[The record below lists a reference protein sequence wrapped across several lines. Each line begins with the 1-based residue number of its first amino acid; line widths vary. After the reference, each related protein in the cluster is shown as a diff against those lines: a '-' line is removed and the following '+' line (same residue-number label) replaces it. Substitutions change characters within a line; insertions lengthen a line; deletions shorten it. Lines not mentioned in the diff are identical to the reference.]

1 MCNGCIANIFGK
13 FSLGGGPTR
22 RGLLTASAVGAAA
35 AMTGGTA
42 RAQGGQAEIIFRGG
56 TVLPAPG
63 ALAPAQAL
71 AISGGKVMAAGSDA
85 DIMAL
90 RGANTRIVDLAGRT
104 VLPGFIDP
112 HQHSLTGG
120 LITAVFD
127 DLGYKTY
134 RTRAEVMAA
143 MRAKAARTQPGQW
156 LLWCNFDNLLQGGDF
171 SMKELDTVS
180 TQHPILVYYINMH
193 DAAANSAAFRV
204 ANIPDDIG
212 TLPGG
217 GRFGRGPDGKLDG
230 TIFEESALKKFA
242 VALPP
247 ITPAFVAQAAL
258 NWFRTNAAAGNTTV
272 HEAGVIGDAA
282 MLQGYARIAG
292 EAMCRA
298 STSLMFEA
306 MALGDAYKQ
315 YGYGGQATQIPNS
328 PLTLYGIKIVGD
340 GSNQTK
346 SADQTQPYLGGTS
359 KGFTNFGAAEMN
371 RMVAEVK
378 AAGWPVLVH
387 CNGDATIDLALDAIE
402 AAYGANP
409 TTGVNRIEHCTITRP
424 EQIARMKRL
433 GVQPSFLMN
442 HVYFYG
448 AAYRDA
454 LFGPERAA
462 RTDSAGDFVRAG
474 MPFTLHTDAPCSNI
488 GGLQL
493 IQTAVT
499 RKCSVDGSIIGPE
512 QAVSLDDA
520 LKAVTIHAAGQ
531 IGQAHRIGTL
541 ERGKEADL
549 TILESNPYSV
559 DPGAIMGI
567 KVSQTWVSGVAKFGA

>member
-13 FSLGGGPTR
+13 FGLGAGPTR

-35 AMTGGTA
+35 ALAPRPA
-42 RAQGGQAEIIFRGG
+42 RAANGQADTIFRGG
-56 TVLPAPG
+56 AVLPAPG
-63 ALAPAQAL
+63 SLPPAQAL
-71 AISGGKVMAAGSDA
+71 AIAGGKVMLAGSDA
-85 DIMAL
+85 DVMAL
-90 RGANTRIVDLAGRT
+90 RGPATRMVDLAGRT
-104 VLPGFIDP
+104 MLPGFIDP

-127 DLGYKTY
+127 DLGFKTY
-134 RTRAEVMAA
+134 RTRPEVLAA
-143 MRAKAARTQPGQW
+143 MRAKAARTPPGQW

-171 SMKELDTVS
+171 SMAELDGIS
-180 TQHPILVYYINMH
+180 TAHPILVYYINMH
-193 DAAANSAAFRV
+193 DAAGNAAAFRA
-204 ANIPDDIG
+204 ANIPEGIG

-230 TIFEESALKKFA
+230 TIFEESALRKFSA
-242 VALPP
+242 ALPSL
-247 ITPAFVAQAAL
+247 TPAFVTQAVL
-258 NWFRTNAAAGNTTV
+258 NWFRANAAAGNTTV
-272 HEAGVIGDAA
+272 HEAGVLGDAA
-282 MLQGYARIAG
+282 MLEGYARIAA
-292 EAMCRA
+292 EAQCRA

-306 MALGDAYKQ
+306 MALGDAYKPS
-315 YGYGGQATQIPNS
+315 GHGARATPIPNS
-328 PLTLYGIKIVGD
+328 PLTIYGIKIVGD

-346 SADQTQPYLGGTS
+346 SADQTQPYLGGAS
-359 KGFTNFGAAEMN
+359 KGFANFDASAMHG
-371 RMVAEVK
+371 MVAAIQ
-378 AAGWPVLVH
+378 AAGWPVLIH
-387 CNGDATIDLALDAIE
+387 CNGDATVDLALDAIE

-409 TTGVNRIEHCTITRP
+409 PTGVNRIEHCTITRP
-424 EQIARMKRL
+424 EQIARMRRL

-448 AAYRDA
+448 AAYRDT

-462 RTDSAGDFVRAG
+462 RMDAAADFVRAG

-493 IQTAVT
+493 IQAAVT
-499 RKCSVDGSIIGPE
+499 RKCSVDGSIIGPD
-512 QAVSLDDA
+512 QAISLDDA

-531 IGQAHRIGTL
+531 IGQADRLGTL

-549 TILESNPYSV
+549 TILESNPYTV
-559 DPGAIMGI
+559 DPGAIMNI

>member
-1 MCNGCIANIFGK
+1 MCNGCVANIFGK
-13 FSLGGGPTR
+13 FTLGRGPTR
-22 RGLLTASAVGAAA
+22 RGLLAASAVTAASA
-35 AMTGGTA
+35 VAGGPA
-42 RAQGGQAEIIFRGG
+42 RAQSGQAETIFRGG
-56 TVLPAPG
+56 AVLPAPG
-63 ALAPAQAL
+63 RLAPAQAL
-71 AISGGKVMAAGSDA
+71 AIAGGKVMLAGSDA
-85 DIMAL
+85 DVMAL
-90 RGANTRIVDLAGRT
+90 RGPNTRIVDLAGRT
-104 VLPGFIDP
+104 LLPGFIDP

-171 SMKELDTVS
+171 SMAELDTVS

-193 DAAANSAAFRV
+193 DAAANSAAFRA

-212 TLPGG
+212 PLPGG

-230 TIFEESALKKFA
+230 TIFEESALRKFA
-242 VALPP
+242 VAMPP

-282 MLQGYARIAG
+282 MLQGYARIAS

-315 YGYGGQATQIPNS
+315 YGYGAQATQIPNS
-328 PLTLYGIKIVGD
+328 PLTIYGIKIVGD

-359 KGFTNFGAAEMN
+359 KGYPNFNAADMH

-378 AAGWPVLVH
+378 ANGWPVLVH

-409 TTGVNRIEHCTITRP
+409 ATGVNRIEHCTITRP
-424 EQIARMKRL
+424 DQIERMKRL

-442 HVYFYG
+442 HIYFYG
-448 AAYRDA
+448 AAYRDT

-462 RTDSAGDFVRAG
+462 RADSAGDFVRAG

-488 GGLQL
+488 GSLQL

-499 RKCSVDGSIIGPE
+499 RKCSVDGSIVGPE
-512 QAVSLDDA
+512 QAISLDDA

-531 IGQAHRIGTL
+531 IGQAHRLGTL

-549 TILESNPYSV
+549 TILERNPYSV
-559 DPGAIMGI
+559 DPNTIMDI

>member
-1 MCNGCIANIFGK
+1 MCNGCVANIFGK
-13 FSLGGGPTR
+13 FTLGRGPTR
-22 RGLLTASAVGAAA
+22 RGLLAASAVTAATA
-35 AMTGGTA
+35 VAGSPA
-42 RAQGGQAEIIFRGG
+42 RAQSGQAETIFRGG
-56 TVLPAPG
+56 AVLPAPG
-63 ALAPAQAL
+63 RLAPAQAL
-71 AISGGKVMAAGSDA
+71 AIARGKVMLAGSDA
-85 DIMAL
+85 DVMAL
-90 RGANTRIVDLAGRT
+90 RGPNTRIVDLAGRT
-104 VLPGFIDP
+104 LLPGFIDP

-171 SMKELDTVS
+171 SMAELDTVS

-193 DAAANSAAFRV
+193 DAAANSAAFRA

-212 TLPGG
+212 PLPGG

-230 TIFEESALKKFA
+230 TIFEESALRKFA
-242 VALPP
+242 VAMPP

-282 MLQGYARIAG
+282 MLQGYARIAS

-315 YGYGGQATQIPNS
+315 YGYGAQATQIPNS
-328 PLTLYGIKIVGD
+328 PLTIYGIKIVGD

-359 KGFTNFGAAEMN
+359 KGYPNFNAADMH

-378 AAGWPVLVH
+378 ANGWPVLVH

-409 TTGVNRIEHCTITRP
+409 ATGVNRIEHCTITRP
-424 EQIARMKRL
+424 DQIERMKRL

-442 HVYFYG
+442 HIYFYG
-448 AAYRDA
+448 AAYRDT

-462 RTDSAGDFVRAG
+462 RADSAGDFVRAG

-499 RKCSVDGSIIGPE
+499 RKCSVDGSIVGPE
-512 QAVSLDDA
+512 QAISLDDA

-531 IGQAHRIGTL
+531 IGQAHRLGTL

-549 TILESNPYSV
+549 TILERNPYSV
-559 DPGAIMGI
+559 DPNTIMDI

>member
-1 MCNGCIANIFGK
+1 MCNGCIANIFGAVG
-13 FSLGGGPTR
+13 LGAGPTR
-22 RGLLTASAVGAAA
+22 RRLLTASAVTAAA
-35 AMTGGTA
+35 AMTGGVA
-42 RAQGGQAEIIFRGG
+42 RAANGQADTIFRGG

-63 ALAPAQAL
+63 TLAPAQAL
-71 AISGGKVMAAGSDA
+71 AIADGKVMAAGSDA
-85 DIMAL
+85 EIMAL

-104 VLPGFIDP
+104 ILPGFIDP

-134 RTRAEVMAA
+134 RTRAEVMTA

-171 SMKELDTVS
+171 SMAELDTVS

-193 DAAANSAAFRV
+193 DAAANSAAFRT

-212 TLPGG
+212 TLAGG

-230 TIFEESALKKFA
+230 TIFEESALRKFA

-247 ITPAFVAQAAL
+247 LTPNFVAQAAL

-282 MLQGYARIAG
+282 MLQGYARIAS
-292 EAMCRA
+292 EAACRA

-315 YGYGGQATQIPNS
+315 FGFGAQATQIPNS
-328 PLTLYGIKIVGD
+328 MLSIYGIKVVGD

-346 SADQTQPYLGGTS
+346 SADQTQPYLGGTG
-359 KGFTNFGAAEMN
+359 KGFSNFSAAEM
-371 RMVAEVK
+371 RSMVAAVK

-387 CNGDATIDLALDAIE
+387 CNGDATVDLALDAIE

-409 TTGVNRIEHCTITRP
+409 ATGVNRIEHCTITRP
-424 EQIARMKRL
+424 DQIQRMKRL

-462 RTDSAGDFVRAG
+462 RTDAAGDFVRAG

-499 RKCSVDGSIIGPE
+499 RKCSVDGTIVGPE

-531 IGQAHRIGTL
+531 IGQAHRLGTL

-559 DPGAIMGI
+559 DPGAIMDI

>member
-1 MCNGCIANIFGK
+1 MCNGCVANIFGK
-13 FSLGGGPTR
+13 FGLGGGPTR

-35 AMTGGTA
+35 AMTGGPA
-42 RAQGGQAEIIFRGG
+42 RAQSGQADIIFRGG

-63 ALAPAQAL
+63 TLAPAQAL
-71 AISGGKVMAAGSDA
+71 AISGGKVMATGSDA
-85 DIMAL
+85 DIMAM

-134 RTRAEVMAA
+134 RTRAEVMTA

-171 SMKELDTVS
+171 SMAELDTVS

-193 DAAANSAAFRV
+193 DAAANSAAFRA

-230 TIFEESALKKFA
+230 TIFEESALRKFA

-315 YGYGGQATQIPNS
+315 YGFGAQATQIPNS
-328 PLTLYGIKIVGD
+328 PLTIYGIKIVGD

-409 TTGVNRIEHCTITRP
+409 ATGVNRIEHCTITRP

-448 AAYRDA
+448 AAYRDT

-462 RTDSAGDFVRAG
+462 RADAAGDFVRAG

-512 QAVSLDDA
+512 QAISLDDA

-531 IGQAHRIGTL
+531 IGQANRIGTL

-559 DPGAIMGI
+559 DPNAIMDI